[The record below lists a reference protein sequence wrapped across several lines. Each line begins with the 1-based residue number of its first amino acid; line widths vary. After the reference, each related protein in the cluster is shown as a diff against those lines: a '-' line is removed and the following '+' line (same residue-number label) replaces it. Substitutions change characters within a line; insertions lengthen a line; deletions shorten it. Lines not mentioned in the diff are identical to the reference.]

1 MIVRVGL
8 AALFLLGSAAAPAVA
23 APLPQA
29 KAVVRQDA
37 APERCTPEA
46 GTGKISQSWAL
57 RRLDFTRVWGLT
69 RGEGVTVAVIDSG
82 VDIHHPQLAVS
93 KQDDLTGTGH
103 RDCVGH
109 GTAVAGIIAARP
121 RTGVPFYGI
130 APGVR
135 LISIKQANS
144 TTGDVGLLAKGI
156 VKAAELGVDVI
167 NISMQTSDQP
177 DLKAAVQ
184 YALSQDIVVVAA
196 AGNVNPGEKSPRIY
210 PAAYEG
216 VLSVGSVTE
225 DGRRS
230 DFSNAQGKVSV
241 LAPGQNLVTTW
252 TGGLYRTEQ
261 EGTSFAAPY
270 VAGVAA
276 LVRARYPRL
285 TQEQVRWRIERTADG
300 ALGNGTGAGVVNPWL
315 AVTQVLVSEELAL
328 AQPEPAPLP
337 ADVVTKAPP
346 VDQRAITMASS
357 VAVGALVLAGL
368 TVAGRVFGPRGRRR
382 GWRAG

>member
-82 VDIHHPQLAVS
+82 VDIRHRQLAVS
-93 KQDDLTGTGH
+93 KQIDLTGTGH

-276 LVRARYPRL
+276 LVRARHPRL
-285 TQEQVRWRIERTADG
+285 TQQQVRWRIERTADG

-315 AVTQVLVSEELAL
+315 AVTQVLVSEQIAL
-328 AQPEPAPLP
+328 APPEPAPLP

>member
-23 APLPQA
+23 APLPPAKTVGRQA
-29 KAVVRQDA
+29 A
-37 APERCTPEA
+37 APERCTPEP
-46 GTGKISQSWAL
+46 GTGRISESWAI

-69 RGEGVTVAVIDSG
+69 KGEGVSVAVIDSG
-82 VDIHHPQLAVS
+82 VDVRHRQLAVS
-93 KQDDLTGTGH
+93 RQFDQTGTGH

-121 RTGVPFYGI
+121 RAGVPFYGI

-135 LISIKQANS
+135 LISVKQANG
-144 TTGDVGLLAKGI
+144 TTGDVGNLAKGI
-156 VKAAELGVDVI
+156 VKAVELGADVI
-167 NISMQTSDQP
+167 NVSMQTSDQP

-184 YALSQDIVVVAA
+184 YALSQDVVVVAA
-196 AGNVNPGEKSPRIY
+196 AGNVNPGEKSPQIY

-252 TGGLYRTEQ
+252 TGGLYRTER

-276 LVRARYPRL
+276 LVRARYPKL
-285 TQEQVRWRIERTADG
+285 TQQQVRWRIERTADG
-300 ALGNGTGAGVVNPWL
+300 ALGDGSGAGVVNPWL
-315 AVTQVLVSEELAL
+315 AVTQVLVSEQIAL
-328 AQPEPAPLP
+328 APPEPAPLP
-337 ADVVTKAPP
+337 ANVVTKAPP
-346 VDQRAITMASS
+346 VDQRAITIASS
-357 VAVGALVLAGL
+357 IAVGALALAGV
-368 TVAGRVFGPRGRRR
+368 TVAGRVFGPKGRRR